1 MSLLDGLISYWKLDE
16 ASGNRLDSKSL
27 HTLTSVNSV
36 GSAAGKIG
44 DAASFAA
51 ASSQYLEGPSNDTL
65 PTRDQSFSVTAWAYL
80 TAAVAN
86 QMVISSW
93 DEATNNRHFQVFA
106 GAFANAWRLTV
117 GTTGASSVAVN
128 SSAVSVNQWVLLCA
142 RSEPGGLIQLN
153 VNDAN
158 NTTASLGTPTSATK
172 VKLLIGARYNTTPQL
187 FFNGLIDEVGIWNRV
202 LTDAEVTTIY
212 NGGNGLSYGSFGG
225 GIIPI
230 LRQHYAAQ
238 GAR

>member
-1 MSLLDGLISYWKLDE
+1 MSLRNGLVSYWKLDE

-27 HTLTSVNSV
+27 HALTSVNSV
-36 GSAAGKIG
+36 GSSAGKIG

-51 ASSQYLEGPSNDTL
+51 ASSQYLEGPSSDTL
-65 PTRDQSFSVTAWAYL
+65 PTRDQAFSITAWAYL
-80 TAAVAN
+80 TATVAN

-106 GAFANAWRLTV
+106 GTAATAWRLTV

-128 SSAVSVNQWVLLCA
+128 SASVTLNQWAFLCV
-142 RSEPGGLIQLN
+142 RSEPGGSIQLS

-158 NTTASLGTPTSATK
+158 NNTTSLGTPTSATK
-172 VKLLIGARYNTTPQL
+172 VKLLVGARYNTTPQL

-202 LTDAEVTTIY
+202 LTNAEVTKLY
-212 NGGNGLSYGSFGG
+212 NGGNGLAFSRFGASAAAAVIAE
-225 GIIPI
+225 II
-230 LRQHYAAQ
+230 
-238 GAR
+238 